1 MRHRTNFPG
10 QSNFAEQN
18 RVGRQ
23 WPFGQ
28 GRDQCRGNRKIGGL
42 AVFVGL
48 VREMHTRDGLH
59 RERIEAM
66 TLEHYPGMTEKALQ
80 DIAYKAKSRW
90 DLGAVHIIH
99 RVGHLKP
106 NAQIV
111 FVGVASAHRA
121 AAFSACEFIMDY
133 LKNQAPFWKKEH
145 TTEADY
151 WVAAKESDKSALSR
165 WEH

>member
-1 MRHRTNFPG
+1 MSIFIAV
-10 QSNFAEQN
+10 QSDDFCVASEYDELRRNAGCGAIVTF
-18 RVGRQ
+18 
-23 WPFGQ
+23 
-28 GRDQCRGNRKIGGL
+28 C
-42 AVFVGL
+42 GL
-48 VREMHTRDGLH
+48 VRDLQNTTLAG
-59 RERIEAM
+59 M

-111 FVGVASAHRA
+111 FVGVASTHRA